1 MTSHF
6 SVSVVI
12 PLYNHER
19 YIEAAL
25 ESVWSQ
31 VMRPREVIVVDDGST
46 DGSFEA
52 VSRMSRSFPELVCWS
67 QPNQGAHY
75 AINAGIHRA
84 TGDLVA
90 VLNSDDLY
98 HPRRLARCMDVL
110 VSRPDAAA
118 VCTGLGFVDDGG
130 REINNPWYRESRAF
144 YDKVGDLPL
153 ALMNG
158 NFFMT
163 TSNLVIRRRV
173 FEEVGYFA
181 PLRYAHDLDFFL
193 RLLARD
199 LEIHFLDE
207 PLLFYRMH
215 GRNTILEEHA
225 RVRVEWAFGCARFL
239 HSLNRFPGRC
249 RRGWDYVDRITR
261 IVERH
266 SLQRLVMLF
275 LAYFAG
281 GPAAEEDAARFLQD
295 PEFYRIV
302 HKVAAE

>member
-1 MTSHF
+1 MTSLL

-25 ESVWSQ
+25 ESVWGQ

-67 QPNQGAHY
+67 QPNQGAHH

-130 REINNPWYRESRAF
+130 REIDNPWYRESRAF

-193 RLLARD
+193 RLLARG

-239 HSLNRFPGRC
+239 HSLNRFPGRR

-275 LAYFAG
+275 LVYFAG
-281 GPAAEEDAARFLQD
+281 GPAAEEDAARFRQD
-295 PEFYRIV
+295 AEFYRIV